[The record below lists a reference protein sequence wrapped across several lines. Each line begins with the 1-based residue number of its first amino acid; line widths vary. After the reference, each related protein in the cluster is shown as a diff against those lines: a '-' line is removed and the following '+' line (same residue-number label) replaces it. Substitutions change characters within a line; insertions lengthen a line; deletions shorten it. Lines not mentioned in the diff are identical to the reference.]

1 MNSQIDQL
9 TTRHL
14 VNSTGAAAAVTVRI
28 LSYHLF
34 LSIKHKVAW
43 ANMNRIH
50 DGDDDV
56 DDDGNEDQNDCD
68 DVKEIFKKSLYY
80 FLGNDDSGSWD

>member
-1 MNSQIDQL
+1 
-9 TTRHL
+9 
-14 VNSTGAAAAVTVRI
+14 
-28 LSYHLF
+28 
-34 LSIKHKVAW
+34 
-43 ANMNRIH
+43 MNRIH

-80 FLGNDDSGSWD
+80 FALMKLLIIIMEILIYVI